1 MKLALFVSF
10 PMLKI
15 WKVGPKG
22 QQLMKLWVS
31 AAEEDIQGILIWATS
46 SINYLNCLGYVA
58 WQQSRLDAAYFKWMF
73 RWVQSKV
80 WRIGYISEGVV

>member
-15 WKVGPKG
+15 EKVGPKG

-31 AAEEDIQGILIWATS
+31 AAEKDIQGILIWATS
-46 SINYLNCLGYVA
+46 SINYLNCLGYA
-58 WQQSRLDAAYFKWMF
+58 EWQQSRLDAAYLKWM
-73 RWVQSKV
+73 WM
-80 WRIGYISEGVV
+80 